1 MVGLKGLFSLG
12 SDLRLGTFVD
22 TMTVPRD
29 GSGGQP
35 DPHAGVATSDCRN
48 LKHTIN
54 QT

>member
-35 DPHAGVATSDCRN
+35 DPHAGVAT
-48 LKHTIN
+48 
-54 QT
+54 